1 MPICILQFKNNTQ
14 KELDKGI
21 VYIKVTFQRELKK
34 EKEMKRQPRIVKEY
48 KAKRV
53 VKRNVIVY
61 LAKLHA
67 VLAHL
72 LHR

>member
-21 VYIKVTFQRELKK
+21 VYIKVTFQQELKK
-34 EKEMKRQPRIVKEY
+34 EKEMKRKPRIVKEY

-53 VKRNVIVY
+53 VKRNIIVY